1 MLDKK
6 GFLFTVTVFLVLT
19 YILLSISVW
28 VKSIETSERSFSE
41 FYKQSTVELAI
52 EQITPEKM
60 DSISNIIAKR
70 ALNRLNTHSIDNE
83 VVPGPALDE
92 DQNIRKAMY
101 ELIVY
106 GNASDSYFYGA
117 GSSITQEENSSFR
130 SWVNNLN
137 SSLNAIGVYVS
148 DFNVTNF
155 QFTQGDIDKLNY
167 SFDINLTLRDLS
179 NTSSISRVYP
189 IKNQLDITGLVDPA
203 LVRVSKT
210 HAGDTKA
217 IYRMFFFNKPLYPTP
232 ISLSAQEISSS
243 LQGGQGWLYGY
254 LAVANP
260 ANAAAPELPSAISVA
275 PELRHSYILV
285 GTYAEITALSNDVY
299 EVFGGYILTNSP
311 GHQLP
316 ACGGHQNETDTFNT
330 IQYFGAGCTPSIA
343 GNGIPTS
350 KPYIVS
356 NGFNPLDAEECPI
369 LDGSNATGYCAL
381 FVNNYKE
388 EEVAANPGNK
398 LVTSEAGI
406 YSIERMRDFTLCG
419 YYIFN
424 SNAPSYMQRLLSDSY
439 SRNSSLYGIETFV
452 IGIYANE
459 SAIYDGQ
466 SRLDREL
473 FNGSITGISVRG
485 LPGCKD
491 RASCSDDPSTGI
503 FAVSD
508 YTKIAYGLVN
518 ITCDNAAGCN

>member
-28 VKSIETSERSFSE
+28 VKSIETSEQSFSE

-60 DSISNIIAKR
+60 STISHIITTR
-70 ALNRLNTHSIDNE
+70 ALNRLNTHSIENE
-83 VVPGPALDE
+83 VVPGPVDE
-92 DQNIRKAMY
+92 EQNIRKAMY

-106 GNASDSYFYGA
+106 GNASDSYFYGV
-117 GSSITQEENSSFR
+117 GSSITQEENSSFT

-137 SSLNAIGVYVS
+137 ASLNAIGVYVS

-155 QFTQGDIDKLNY
+155 QFTQGDIDLVNY
-167 SFDINLTLRDLS
+167 SFDINLTLRDRT
-179 NTSSISRVYP
+179 NTSSVSRIYQ

-217 IYRMFFFNKPLYPTP
+217 LYRMFFFNKALYPTP
-232 ISLSAQEISSS
+232 LTLTVQEISPSV
-243 LQGGQGWLYGY
+243 QGGQGWLYGY
-254 LAVANP
+254 LAVANSS
-260 ANAAAPELPSAISVA
+260 NAALGLPNATAVA
-275 PELRHSYILV
+275 PEIRHSYILV
-285 GTYAEITALSNDVY
+285 GTYAEITALSDDVY
-299 EVFGGYILTNSP
+299 ETFGGYILTNAP
-311 GHQLP
+311 NLQLP
-316 ACGGHQNETDTFNT
+316 ACSGHKNETDTFNA
-330 IQYFGAGCTPSIA
+330 IEYLGAGCTPAIG

-350 KPYIVS
+350 KPFIAS
-356 NGFNPLDAEECPI
+356 NGFNPLDAEKCPI

-381 FVNNYKE
+381 FVNNYNE
-388 EEVAANPGNK
+388 EQVAETPANK

-406 YSIERMRDFTLCG
+406 YSVERIRDFVMCG
-419 YYIFN
+419 YYTFN
-424 SNAPSYMQRLLSDSY
+424 PKAPSYMQRLLSDSY

-452 IGIYANE
+452 IGIYAND
-459 SAIYDGQ
+459 SAVYDTH

-473 FNGSITGISVRG
+473 FNGSITGIKVRG
-485 LPGCKD
+485 LPGCKNL
-491 RASCSDDPSTGI
+491 ASCSDDPNTGI
-503 FAVSD
+503 FAVSSD
-508 YTKIAYGLVN
+508 TKIEYGMVN
-518 ITCDNAAGCN
+518 ITCDTAAGCDY